1 MGREKKGKKAK
12 REKGKRES
20 KAFNEKGFNP
30 FPLSPFTLF
39 PQSLY
44 FTTALMPFRASSALS
59 KAPIST
65 QRILPLLSTTMVT
78 G

>member
-12 REKGKRES
+12 RGKGKKAKQSLHEKGI
-20 KAFNEKGFNP
+20 NP
-30 FPLSPFTLF
+30 FPFSPFTPF
-39 PQSLY
+39 PQFLY
-44 FTTALMPFRASSALS
+44 FTTALMPFRASAALS
-59 KAPIST
+59 KAPTST